1 MRALA
6 DLSARR
12 QRGAMTLIEQMR
24 S

>member
-12 QRGAMTLIEQMR
+12 QGGAIKLLEQMK